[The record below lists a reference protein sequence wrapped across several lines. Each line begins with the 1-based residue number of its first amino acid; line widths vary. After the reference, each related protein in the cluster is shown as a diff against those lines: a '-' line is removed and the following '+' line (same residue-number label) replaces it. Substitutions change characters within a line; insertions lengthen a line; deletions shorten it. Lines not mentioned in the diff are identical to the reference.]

1 MPSVSRGHFSKESN
15 MNYRRIT
22 AGALALSLAAV
33 LISCGGGKGSES
45 DTPPSPTTSAAETT
59 EPTTEEELIPPE
71 PVEADDPNAITF
83 DDGDV
88 SFAKAI
94 TDDKDSASGT
104 IEIGEFNGN
113 KMLRFTDSGNAAA
126 EKLVQKV
133 SIDAAKLLTPED
145 LAKVRRIEF
154 DLYADA
160 TASDLV
166 TNDAVGVKA
175 PGWIGGGGG
184 ANVSGDKWYDF
195 AEFAGGEYNFEM
207 SGATHVVFKFLLA
220 GGGMCWDSEMEEAIF
235 LIMRWGVANEGN
247 MYIDNIVFYDEE
259 GKSLP
264 ITKRAAEEPSE
275 AADSAAAVEDGGF
288 ADDTAEIDMAKNV
301 ADGIESKYE
310 SIAEEFPED

>member
-1 MPSVSRGHFSKESN
+1 

-33 LISCGGGKGSES
+33 LGSCGGGKEPES
-45 DTPPSPTTSAAETT
+45 TAPVPTSAIT

-88 SFAKAI
+88 SFAKTV
-94 TDDKDSASGT
+94 TDDKDSAQGK

-126 EKLVQKV
+126 ENLVQKV

-154 DLYADA
+154 DVYADA
-160 TASDLV
+160 TASNLV
-166 TNDAVGVKA
+166 TNDAEGVKA

-247 MYIDNIVFYDEE
+247 LYIDNIVFYDED

-264 ITKRAAEEPSE
+264 INKRAAEEPE
-275 AADSAAAVEDGGF
+275 
-288 ADDTAEIDMAKNV
+288 TAEDEQSAPEQLAGEVDKAQDL
-301 ADGIESKYE
+301 ADGIEKKYE
-310 SIAEEFPED
+310 DIAEGFPED